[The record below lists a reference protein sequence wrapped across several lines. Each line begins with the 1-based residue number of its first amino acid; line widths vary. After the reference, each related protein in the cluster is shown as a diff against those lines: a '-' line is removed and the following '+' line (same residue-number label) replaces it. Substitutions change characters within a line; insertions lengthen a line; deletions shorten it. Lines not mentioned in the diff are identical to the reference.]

1 MRVVSDLVLSNV
13 ESGDKLVM
21 VEDGVVV
28 SGEWKRRGAKL
39 RDGCVLVKS
48 GFEVRVVGVFS
59 EGGKYWCGYIEVEV
73 EDYDEGLRRFDILG
87 PDVWQVCERRH

>member
-13 ESGDKLVM
+13 EIGDNLVM

-28 SGEWKRRGAKL
+28 RGEWKRRGAKL
-39 RDGCVLVKS
+39 HDGCVLVGS
-48 GFEVRVVGVFS
+48 GFEVRVAGVFR
-59 EGGKYWCGYIEVEV
+59 EGGRYWCGYIEVEV
-73 EDYDEGLRRFDILG
+73 EGYIEGLRRFDVLG